1 VKSKKSEQ
9 ALATRDRLLK
19 SALKIFSQKG
29 FASASIREIAEDSR
43 TTLPSIYYHFGNKEG
58 LYQALMREHLSDF
71 ESLMEEFKQT
81 GSARDRIKSYI
92 ISTHLQM
99 VKDVDFLR
107 LMRIISYGPP
117 ESAPPFD
124 VESYQRRFQ
133 EFLTGMI
140 KAGIK
145 SGEFRSA
152 NADDMTWIISGV
164 IHAAAEDLCSVP
176 EKEIDK
182 KRLERI
188 LDAILDGFSA
198 EAKKK

>member
-1 VKSKKSEQ
+1 MKSKKSEQ
-9 ALATRDRLLK
+9 AFATRDRLLK

-43 TTLPSIYYHFGNKEG
+43 TTLPSLYYHFGSKEG
-58 LYQALMREHLSDF
+58 LYQALMREHFSGF
-71 ESLMEEFKQT
+71 ESLMEEFEQT
-81 GSARDRIKSYI
+81 GSARERIKSYI
-92 ISTHLQM
+92 ISAYLHM

-117 ESAPPFD
+117 QSAPPFD
-124 VESYQRRFQ
+124 VESYRRKFH
-133 EFLTGMI
+133 EFLTAMI

-152 NADDMTWIISGV
+152 NADDMTWIIFGA
-164 IHAAAEDLCSVP
+164 IHVAAEDLCSVP
-176 EKEIDK
+176 ERELDK
-182 KRLERI
+182 KKLERI

-198 EAKKK
+198 RKRT